1 MSAIEWFHCICIQPN
16 SQYMVAMIISWHCC
30 TLQSLHTCLIDTM
43 QVQHVIYNGYSYNT
57 YSHTLYTW
65 SSGYS
70 HTVLIVTACSHY
82 SVTPWLAYTW
92 SCSPGN
98 PLLPSAPGSPG
109 CPGRPGGPKIP
120 LSPSLPGT
128 PVAPFSPFGPG
139 NPLSPLSPLLPKDQV
154 A

>member
-70 HTVLIVTACSHY
+70 HTVLNSDCMQPLFSDSMTGIHMKLLTRES
-82 SVTPWLAYTW
+82 SSSISSRKSRLSWSTW
-92 SCSPGN
+92 W
-98 PLLPSAPGSPG
+98 
-109 CPGRPGGPKIP
+109 
-120 LSPSLPGT
+120 T
-128 PVAPFSPFGPG
+128 
-139 NPLSPLSPLLPKDQV
+139 
-154 A
+154 